1 MYMPK
6 HFEEHDIGVL
16 HALIRSHPLGT
27 WVTQAGGELLA
38 NHIPFLVDPSRGER
52 GTLVGHV
59 ARANPVWQSFSKDV
73 ASLIVFQGPEGY
85 ISPSF
90 YESKKE
96 HGKVVPTWNY
106 VVVHAHGVPR
116 VIDDAGWLRK
126 HVSAM
131 TDLQESRHPPGDW
144 KVTDAP
150 ADFIDSMVKM
160 IVGIEIPMLKLEG
173 KWKMS
178 QNRAMPD
185 RLGTVA
191 GLRARGDA
199 AVAAVVEDYATK
211 AS

>member
-191 GLRARGDA
+191 GLRARGDE
-199 AVAAVVEDYATK
+199 AVTAVVEDYATK

>member
-106 VVVHAHGVPR
+106 VVVHAHGMPR
-116 VIDDAGWLRK
+116 AIEDRDWLRA
-126 HVSAM
+126 HLEALVSVHEA
-131 TDLQESRHPPGDW
+131 TQALPW
-144 KVTDAP
+144 KIADAP
-150 ADFIDSMVKM
+150 ADFIDGLLRV
-160 IVGIEIPMLKLEG
+160 IVGIEIPIATLVG
-173 KWKMS
+173 KWKIS
-178 QNRAMPD
+178 QNRPEAD
-185 RLGTVA
+185 IDGVIS
-191 GLRARGDA
+191 GLRADGDEETAA
-199 AVAAVVEDYATK
+199 AVARVRADRA
-211 AS
+211 

>member
-106 VVVHAHGVPR
+106 VVVHAHGMPQ

-191 GLRARGDA
+191 GLRARGDE
-199 AVAAVVEDYATK
+199 AVAAVVEDFATK
-211 AS
+211 A

>member
-38 NHIPFLVDPSRGER
+38 NHIPFLVDPARGEH

-59 ARANPVWQSFSKDV
+59 ARANPVWKSFSKDV
-73 ASLIVFQGPEGY
+73 PSLIVFQGPEGY

-106 VVVHAHGVPR
+106 VVVHAHGMPQ

-191 GLRARGDA
+191 GLRARGDE
-199 AVAAVVEDYATK
+199 AVAGMVEDYATK
-211 AS
+211 A

>member
-106 VVVHAHGVPR
+106 VVVHAHGVPQ

>member
-106 VVVHAHGVPR
+106 VVVHAHGVPQ

-191 GLRARGDA
+191 GLRARGDE
-199 AVAAVVEDYATK
+199 AVAAVVEHYATK

>member
-1 MYMPK
+1 
-6 HFEEHDIGVL
+6 
-16 HALIRSHPLGT
+16 
-27 WVTQAGGELLA
+27 
-38 NHIPFLVDPSRGER
+38 
-52 GTLVGHV
+52 
-59 ARANPVWQSFSKDV
+59 
-73 ASLIVFQGPEGY
+73 
-85 ISPSF
+85 
-90 YESKKE
+90 
-96 HGKVVPTWNY
+96 
-106 VVVHAHGVPR
+106 
-116 VIDDAGWLRK
+116 
-126 HVSAM
+126 M

-160 IVGIEIPMLKLEG
+160 IVGIEIPLLKLEG

-191 GLRARGDA
+191 GLRARGDE

>member
-38 NHIPFLVDPSRGER
+38 NHIPFLVDPARGEH

-59 ARANPVWQSFSKDV
+59 ARANPVWKSFSKDV
-73 ASLIVFQGPEGY
+73 PSLIVFQGPEGY

-106 VVVHAHGVPR
+106 VVVHAHGMPQ

-191 GLRARGDA
+191 GLRARGDE